1 MKEDIR
7 LNGKEVT
14 TIQVNKQKK
23 LVTVV
28 SNDPYAMSFNELCR
42 IVNMLRKDEGRKP
55 LEYEPK
61 PEKVVTISNPV
72 KDDEFDP
79 YIGVAL
85 ALAYNLFGS
94 KTKFRKYVKE
104 EILKEKEEVK
114 KAINEVKTSPTAK
127 EYLYGNHTLQ
137 QLRDMARDHGL
148 KGYSKL
154 TKSELVDFIFDNITI
169 HI

>member
-1 MKEDIR
+1 MKKDIR
-7 LNGKEVT
+7 LNEKEVK
-14 TIQVNKQKK
+14 TIQVNKEKK

-28 SNDPYAMSFNELCR
+28 SDDLYAMSANAMCKLINLMRGE
-42 IVNMLRKDEGRKP
+42 EGRKSV
-55 LEYEPK
+55 EYTPK

-104 EILKEKEEVK
+104 EILKEKEEP
-114 KAINEVKTSPTAK
+114 KTLPSFK
-127 EYLYGNHTLQ
+127 ELEANYTVQ
-137 QLRDMARDHGL
+137 QLRDIAKDNGL
-148 KGYSKL
+148 KGYTRLSKL
-154 TKSELVDFIFDNITI
+154 ELIKELYQILI
-169 HI
+169 LR

>member
-1 MKEDIR
+1 MKNKIS
-7 LNGKEVT
+7 LNEKEVR
-14 TIQVNKQKK
+14 TIQVNKEKK

-28 SNDPYAMSFNELCR
+28 SDDLYAMSSNAMCKL
-42 IVNMLRKDEGRKP
+42 INMMREEEGRKP
-55 LEYEPK
+55 VEYEPK

-104 EILKEKEEVK
+104 EILKEKEEPKTLPSFKELDK
-114 KAINEVKTSPTAK
+114 K
-127 EYLYGNHTLQ
+127 YTLQ
-137 QLRDMARDHGL
+137 QLIYIARINDV
-148 KGYSKL
+148 KGCSKL
-154 TKSELVDFIFDNITI
+154 KKAELIKKLYGLLQ
-169 HI
+169 

>member
-1 MKEDIR
+1 MKKTIN
-7 LNGKEVT
+7 LNEKEVR
-14 TIQVNKQKK
+14 TIQVNKEKK

-28 SNDPYAMSFNELCR
+28 SDDIAAIAYNGICKMAN
-42 IVNMLRKDEGRKP
+42 ILREEEGRKP
-55 LEYEPK
+55 VEFEPK

-104 EILKEKEEVK
+104 EILKEKAEVK
-114 KAINEVKTSPTAK
+114 KAINEVKTYPTPK
-127 EYLYGNHTLQ
+127 EAMYGNYTLQ
-137 QLRDMARDHGL
+137 QLRDMAKERGL
-148 KGYSKL
+148 KGYSRL
-154 TKSELVDFIFDNITI
+154 TKSELIDLIFNNVII
-169 HI
+169 

>member
-1 MKEDIR
+1 MKKTIK
-7 LNGKEVT
+7 LNEKEVK
-14 TIQVNKQKK
+14 TIQVNKEKK
-23 LVTVV
+23 IVTVV
-28 SNDPYAMSFNELCR
+28 SDDLYAMSSNAMCKL
-42 IVNMLRKDEGRKP
+42 INMMREEEGRKP
-55 LEYEPK
+55 VEYEPK

-104 EILKEKEEVK
+104 EILKEKEEP
-114 KAINEVKTSPTAK
+114 KTLPSFK
-127 EYLYGNHTLQ
+127 ELDEKYTLQ
-137 QLRDMARDHGL
+137 QLIYIARINDV

-154 TKSELVDFIFDNITI
+154 KKAELIKKLYGLLQ
-169 HI
+169 

>member
-14 TIQVNKQKK
+14 TIQVNKVKK

-42 IVNMLRKDEGRKP
+42 IVNMLREDEGRKP

-114 KAINEVKTSPTAK
+114 KEDQRVINELSAN
-127 EYLYGNHTLQ
+127 YTLQ
-137 QLRDMARDHGL
+137 QLRGMAKERDI
-148 KGYSKL
+148 KGYTKL
-154 TKSELVDFIFDNITI
+154 TKLELIKKISGI
-169 HI
+169 II

>member
-1 MKEDIR
+1 MKKTIR
-7 LNGKEVT
+7 LNEKEVK
-14 TIQVNKQKK
+14 TIQVNKEKK

-28 SNDPYAMSFNELCR
+28 SADLLAISFNG
-42 IVNMLRKDEGRKP
+42 IGKVINMLREEEGKKP
-55 LEYEPK
+55 LENTSR

-104 EILKEKEEVK
+104 EILKEKEEAK
-114 KAINEVKTSPTAK
+114 PSPSFTELEAN
-127 EYLYGNHTLQ
+127 YTLQ
-137 QLRDMARDHGL
+137 HLRDIAKYNGL
-148 KGYSKL
+148 KGYTRL
-154 TKSELVDFIFDNITI
+154 TKLELIKELYQILISQYN
-169 HI
+169 

>member
-7 LNGKEVT
+7 LNGKEVKS
-14 TIQVNKQKK
+14 IQVNKGKK

-28 SNDPYAMSFNELCR
+28 SNDPYARSFNELNKF
-42 IVNMLRKDEGRKP
+42 VNFLREEEGRKP
-55 LEYEPK
+55 VEFEPK

-114 KAINEVKTSPTAK
+114 KAINEVKTYPTPK
-127 EYLYGNHTLQ
+127 EAIYGNYTLQ
-137 QLRDMARDHGL
+137 QLRNMAKEKGL
-148 KGYSKL
+148 KGYSRL
-154 TKSELVDFIFDNITI
+154 TKSELIDLIFDNAII
-169 HI
+169 

>member
-1 MKEDIR
+1 MKKNFR
-7 LNGKEVT
+7 LDEKEVRL
-14 TIQVNKQKK
+14 IQVNKEKK

-28 SNDPYAMSFNELCR
+28 SADLAAISFNGIGKL
-42 IVNMLRKDEGRKP
+42 INILREEEGRKP
-55 LEYEPK
+55 LKHTPK

-114 KAINEVKTSPTAK
+114 KEDQRVINELSANYTV
-127 EYLYGNHTLQ
+127 Q
-137 QLRDMARDHGL
+137 QLRGMAKERGI
-148 KGYSKL
+148 KGYNKL
-154 TKSELVDFIFDNITI
+154 TKLELIKKISGIVI
-169 HI
+169 

>member
-1 MKEDIR
+1 MKKTIS
-7 LNGKEVT
+7 LNEKEVR
-14 TIQVNKQKK
+14 TIQVNKEKK

-28 SNDPYAMSFNELCR
+28 SDDIAAIAYNGICKMAN
-42 IVNMLRKDEGRKP
+42 ILREEEGRKP
-55 LEYEPK
+55 VEYEPK

-114 KAINEVKTSPTAK
+114 KEDQRVINELSAN
-127 EYLYGNHTLQ
+127 YTLQ
-137 QLRDMARDHGL
+137 QLRGMAKERDI
-148 KGYSKL
+148 KGYTKL
-154 TKSELVDFIFDNITI
+154 TKLELIKKISGI
-169 HI
+169 II

>member
-1 MKEDIR
+1 MKKYIR
-7 LNGKEVT
+7 LNEKEVR
-14 TIQVNKQKK
+14 TIQVNKEKK
-23 LVTVV
+23 LVAVV
-28 SNDPYAMSFNELCR
+28 SADLTAISLNE
-42 IVNMLRKDEGRKP
+42 INKFVNFLREEEGRKP

-94 KTKFRKYVKE
+94 KTQFRKYVKE

-114 KAINEVKTSPTAK
+114 KAINEGKTYATAK
-127 EYLYGNHTLQ
+127 ESLYANHTLT
-137 QLRDMARDHGL
+137 QLRDIAKVNGL
-148 KGYSKL
+148 TGYSKL
-154 TKSELVDFIFDNITI
+154 TKSELVDFIFDNVII